1 MLRRFEIY
9 TLQHGVA
16 PEQVRQLEEAFRGC
30 RDYIP
35 ELTHSVVGKNVSAL
49 DVQLV
54 WEHSYASPEA
64 YQRYMVHPYH
74 ANILD
79 RYLLNDLAE
88 RIVTDSP
95 LGDGT
100 LVGYSCEGPVYL
112 MNEGLRKV
120 VLFGLQGE
128 VAQQDSFIELLRGV
142 AGCTD
147 GVTLSVVEPNTFGVA
162 WFDGVTPI
170 LPPSQWTHVWELGF
184 ASEAAYDNYQQG
196 DTPLARAEAA
206 GWTGDYGV
214 VRQAAEL
221 HYTVRR

>member
-1 MLRRFEIY
+1 VLRRFEIY
-9 TLQHGVA
+9 TLKDGVA

-30 RDYIP
+30 GDYIP
-35 ELTHSVVGKNVSAL
+35 ELTHSVVGKNLSAV

-100 LVGYSCEGPVYL
+100 LVGYICDGPVYL
-112 MNEGLRKV
+112 LREGVRKV
-120 VLFGLQGE
+120 VLLGLDGDE
-128 VAQQDSFIELLRGV
+128 AEQDSFIELLRGV
-142 AGCTD
+142 VGGTD

-170 LPPSQWTHVWELGF
+170 LPPSQWTHIWELGF
-184 ASEAAYDNYQQG
+184 ASEAAYDSYQQG
-196 DTPLARAEAA
+196 DTPLARAEAT
-206 GWTGDYGV
+206 GWTGDFGV

-221 HYTVRR
+221 HYTVRG